1 VEAIHNH
8 RTLATNVEP
17 HFSPKKDLRSIF
29 KDSMEFTVN
38 PAQLIW
44 QYRKLQISF
53 GKKNNKLK
61 FA

>member
-8 RTLATNVEP
+8 SIFAPSVEP
-17 HFSPKKDLRSIF
+17 RFLPRKGLRSIF
-29 KDSMEFTVN
+29 KGSMEFTVN
-38 PAQLIW
+38 PAQLIR